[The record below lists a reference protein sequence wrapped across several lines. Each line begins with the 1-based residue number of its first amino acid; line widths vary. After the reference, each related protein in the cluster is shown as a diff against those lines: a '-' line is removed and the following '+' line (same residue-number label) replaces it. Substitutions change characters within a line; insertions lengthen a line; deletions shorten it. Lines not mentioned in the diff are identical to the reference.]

1 MKQLTKFQKFVG
13 GVFVMGGFLLT
24 HGTIADEIKVE
35 YPPYPERGLKRLVKI
50 ERLPKTEFTLIE
62 EGAQVWDQNCKIC
75 HGTGNFG
82 APKITGSKFWA
93 PRIEKGLEVL
103 VANAQ
108 NGFLSPSGGN
118 MPARGGNDELTDIEV
133 ESAVRFMIYHSGGQE
148 AATQNLN

>member
-13 GVFVMGGFLLT
+13 GVFVMGGVLLT
-24 HGTIADEIKVE
+24 HGTIANEIKVE

>member
-24 HGTIADEIKVE
+24 HGTIANEIKVE

>member
-1 MKQLTKFQKFVG
+1 MKQLTRFQKIVG

-24 HGTIADEIKVE
+24 HGTIANEIKVE
-35 YPPYPERGLKRLVKI
+35 LPPYPERGLKRLVKI
-50 ERLPKTEFTLIE
+50 ERLPRTEFPLIE

-82 APKITGSKFWA
+82 APKITGSKFWS
-93 PRIEKGLEVL
+93 PRIEKGLTVL
-103 VANAQ
+103 VEHAQ

-133 ESAVRFMIYHSGGQE
+133 ESAVRFMIYHSGGQDV
-148 AATQNLN
+148 ATQDLN

>member
-24 HGTIADEIKVE
+24 HGTIANEIKVE

-50 ERLPKTEFTLIE
+50 ERLPETEFTLIE